1 MYRALLESLSLNR
14 RSAGGVE
21 ELETRVSSLLER
33 FGQMD
38 MEEQP
43 TRNHWELYQ
52 LGRYSLQ
59 TGWPS
64 LATMAF
70 KNLEKGLRSVPH
82 ALWLSTVQTL
92 ALIES
97 SLQTVSSIPVV
108 RSHYGSADME
118 TGEDSEGGVVDL
130 YSHQQMYVKIIGYL
144 EVRISPGALVAVIYI
159 PCLLRSNQ
167 VRVAMSIGN

>member
-1 MYRALLESLSLNR
+1 MESLSLNR
-14 RSAGGVE
+14 RSFAGGVE
-21 ELETRVSSLLER
+21 ALEARISTLVER

-70 KNLEKGLRSVPH
+70 KNLERGLRSVPH
-82 ALWLSTVQTL
+82 ALWLLTVQTL
-92 ALIES
+92 ALTES
-97 SLQTVSSIPVV
+97 SLQTISSAPVV
-108 RSHYGSADME
+108 RPRRGSGDME
-118 TGEDSEGGVVDL
+118 ISDSEGVVDL

-144 EVRISPGALVAVIYI
+144 EVRVPRYAIMAVRGVLFCDPLFANYFYFLV
-159 PCLLRSNQ
+159 L
-167 VRVAMSIGN
+167 

>member
-1 MYRALLESLSLNR
+1 MYRTLLESLSLNR
-14 RSAGGVE
+14 RSFAGGVE
-21 ELETRVSSLLER
+21 ALEARVSTLVDR

-38 MEEQP
+38 IEEQP
-43 TRNHWELYQ
+43 TRNHWDLYQ

-97 SLQTVSSIPVV
+97 SLQTVSSAPVV
-108 RSHYGSADME
+108 QSRRGSEDME
-118 TGEDSEGGVVDL
+118 TSDSEGVVDL

-144 EVRISPGALVAVIYI
+144 EVRVTRGTIMAVKDLLSLVA
-159 PCLLRSNQ
+159 RFFSDFF
-167 VRVAMSIGN
+167 